1 MNGVFA
7 TSINCIDGRIQN
19 VISDWI
25 KKEFSINY
33 VDTITEPGVD
43 KRISDSN
50 IASLLKQKVLISTK
64 VHNSKIIVISG
75 HYDCAANPVSQ
86 KEHTDCIIRGMEII
100 NSWNFDAK
108 VVGLW
113 IDEKFQIVPISNL

>member
-1 MNGVFA
+1 MDGIFA

-19 VISDWI
+19 AVSDWI
-25 KKEFSINY
+25 KKEFSVNY

-50 IASLLKQKVLISTK
+50 IASSLKQKVLISTK
-64 VHNSKIIVISG
+64 VHNSKFIVISG

-86 KEHTDCIIRGMEII
+86 KEHTDCILHGMKII

-113 IDEKFQIVPISNL
+113 IDEKFQIVPITDL